1 MVLLLF
7 WIGILHE
14 IIVVRHFD
22 GQVPRIAILETQS
35 KTDERQT
42 VCMKIGLGKSLQ
54 VLYLSLFTSHQQLDI
69 YTRVK
74 FGVIVP

>member
-22 GQVPRIAILETQS
+22 GQVPRIAIVNIQW
-35 KTDERQT
+35 KTDGRQT
-42 VCMKIGLGKSLQ
+42 VCMNIGLGKSLQ
-54 VLYLSLFTSHQQLDI
+54 VL
-69 YTRVK
+69 
-74 FGVIVP
+74 

>member
-22 GQVPRIAILETQS
+22 GQVPRIAMIETQS

-42 VCMKIGLGKSLQ
+42 VCMKFGLEKSLQ
-54 VLYLSLFTSHQQLDI
+54 VLYLSFFTSHQQLNI
-69 YTRVK
+69 YTSGKIR
-74 FGVIVP
+74 